1 MICTVVICTVEWG
14 KQVAEAIYLKKC
26 PCLIYANISRINIY
40 IIYNMS
46 KMGDKKIL
54 KHNGKLLTPQL
65 IEEKKIFIGR
75 YII

>member
-1 MICTVVICTVEWG
+1 
-14 KQVAEAIYLKKC
+14 
-26 PCLIYANISRINIY
+26 
-40 IIYNMS
+40 MS